1 MMIRLQKILST
12 AGAAS
17 RRAAEQLILEGR
29 VGVNGET
36 VRTLGAKADPA
47 TDEITLDGRRIR
59 LNQRPRYILLNKP
72 RGYVTT
78 RRDPEGRRT
87 VMDLLARVREYV
99 YPVGRLDYDSDGLLL
114 LTSDGE
120 LAARLTHPRHGVA
133 RVYEAIVA
141 GDPEDSALEMLRR
154 GLYLGGDDRRP
165 TAPAGVKRAT
175 TIGKGRQQT
184 TKLVITL
191 NEGRNRQIR
200 RMCAQI
206 GHPVR
211 QLTRVRMGPITLR
224 DVRPGEWRDLTAAE
238 IEQLQ
243 KGSMTPQRE
252 GNTKLTK

>member
-87 VMDLLARVREYV
+87 VMDLLTRVREYV

-120 LAARLTHPRHGVA
+120 LAARL
-133 RVYEAIVA
+133 
-141 GDPEDSALEMLRR
+141 
-154 GLYLGGDDRRP
+154 
-165 TAPAGVKRAT
+165 
-175 TIGKGRQQT
+175 
-184 TKLVITL
+184 
-191 NEGRNRQIR
+191 
-200 RMCAQI
+200 
-206 GHPVR
+206 
-211 QLTRVRMGPITLR
+211 
-224 DVRPGEWRDLTAAE
+224 
-238 IEQLQ
+238 
-243 KGSMTPQRE
+243 
-252 GNTKLTK
+252 